1 MIVYYTLTI
10 TVTNDTVLYTT
21 NVVTVNSGTI
31 EITSRILPLKWL
43 FNVFVQYILNLLLY
57 QDFKQF
63 FLISCYI

>member
-21 NVVTVNSGTI
+21 NMVTVNSGTI

-63 FLISCYI
+63 SLISCYI

>member
-21 NVVTVNSGTI
+21 NMVTVNSGTI

>member
-21 NVVTVNSGTI
+21 NMVTVNSGTI
-31 EITSRILPLKWL
+31 EITSHILPLKWL

>member
-21 NVVTVNSGTI
+21 NMVTVNSGTI

-57 QDFKQF
+57 QDFKQY